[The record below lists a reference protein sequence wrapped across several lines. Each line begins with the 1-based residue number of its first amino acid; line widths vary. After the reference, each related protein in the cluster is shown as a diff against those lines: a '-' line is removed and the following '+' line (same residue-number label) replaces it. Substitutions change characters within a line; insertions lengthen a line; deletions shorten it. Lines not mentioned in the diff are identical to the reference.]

1 MEHIVRNGRPV
12 RFGLGGVS
20 DAAALAPV
28 SQRVAAKIASVAVG
42 ALTVGVLGTMVGAGI
57 SLLDTKKLRP
67 ATVGQGA
74 AVGAALGGA
83 MGLFT
88 EVSVRTVPAADAKGG
103 VST

>member
-20 DAAALAPV
+20 DAAALAP
-28 SQRVAAKIASVAVG
+28 
-42 ALTVGVLGTMVGAGI
+42 
-57 SLLDTKKLRP
+57 DTKKLRP